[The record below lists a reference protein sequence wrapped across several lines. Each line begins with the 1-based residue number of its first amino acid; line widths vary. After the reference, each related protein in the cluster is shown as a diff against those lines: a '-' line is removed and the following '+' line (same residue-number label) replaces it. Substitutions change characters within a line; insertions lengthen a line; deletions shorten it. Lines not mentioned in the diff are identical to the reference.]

1 MSTSVT
7 GDNNRK
13 ERCKSDYILIFSPAK
28 DQDFFFFF
36 SKFQL
41 RCNGVCRV
49 VLVKRGLFKMTFCYF
64 LSSLHLCLTQQICSL
79 YKSKQ
84 DLLHFDSIEVQSSL

>member
-36 SKFQL
+36 LNFSYAVTGFAVWFWLKEDFS
-41 RCNGVCRV
+41 R
-49 VLVKRGLFKMTFCYF
+49 
-64 LSSLHLCLTQQICSL
+64 
-79 YKSKQ
+79 
-84 DLLHFDSIEVQSSL
+84 